1 MSQQSCDIL
10 NTPAPPPTAF
20 VAALNPRWRQ
30 RAMIRSGLSLA
41 LAFLCFILYWQDG
54 AVWQFVLVS
63 IFVIFTVVP
72 LMLVSAC
79 NPPLTVT
86 QDHII
91 LRALRK
97 RVLPFDHIEGVLYEA
112 ENHLPGIKLS
122 SGETVVIP
130 WHLIDDPSG
139 ASEAMCNMLRCA
151 NDGQGV
157 VDR

>member
-1 MSQQSCDIL
+1 MCQQSCDTL
-10 NTPAPPPTAF
+10 NTPVQPLTAF
-20 VAALNPRWRQ
+20 VATLNPRWRQ

-41 LAFLCFILYWQDG
+41 LAFLCFVLYWQDG
-54 AVWQFVLVS
+54 TLWQLVLAS

-91 LRALRK
+91 LHVLRK
-97 RVLPFDHIEGVLYEA
+97 RILPFDHIEGVLYEV
-112 ENHLPGIKLS
+112 ENHLLGVKLS

-130 WHLIDDPSG
+130 WYLIDDPSG
-139 ASEAMCNMLRCA
+139 AHEAMCNALL
-151 NDGQGV
+151 QPELIS
-157 VDR
+157 